1 MLMIK
6 MLFIDFC
13 NNKTTEI
20 QLKMKTA
27 DVKTIENPSDEN
39 NLLFSNPSVISKMK
53 TPEKNIRTTFNIRI
67 NQ

>member
-27 DVKTIENPSDEN
+27 DVKTIENPSVEN

-53 TPEKNIRTTFNIRI
+53 TPEKNIRTAFNIRI